1 MLIQLSTFKFL
12 ERNKIFESER
22 KNEIKLITKRNKE
35 FNNKCSNLYH
45 HIKILKQKEENYRKK
60 LLNLK
65 KKEKKDLKINE
76 DKKKMKLQLE
86 KKRKEKDKELQ
97 KRKENIKKLKN
108 EEHNMLKE
116 TKNNNINNKRQR
128 YQSAL
133 YDKRMLKN
141 IKQEIDEQEK
151 NKNYFLHEKIKQQYY
166 EGKTNQLKKSYYK
179 KNEEFI
185 EQEYDLKRLKI
196 MENKMMKTYNKL
208 EIIEKKFM
216 ENINLFRAKE
226 MNEKLK
232 KKNNVNMIQ
241 SFELMNK
248 KDK

>member
-1 MLIQLSTFKFL
+1 
-12 ERNKIFESER
+12 
-22 KNEIKLITKRNKE
+22 
-35 FNNKCSNLYH
+35 
-45 HIKILKQKEENYRKK
+45 
-60 LLNLK
+60 
-65 KKEKKDLKINE
+65 
-76 DKKKMKLQLE
+76 MKLQLE

>member
-1 MLIQLSTFKFL
+1 
-12 ERNKIFESER
+12 
-22 KNEIKLITKRNKE
+22 
-35 FNNKCSNLYH
+35 
-45 HIKILKQKEENYRKK
+45 
-60 LLNLK
+60 
-65 KKEKKDLKINE
+65 
-76 DKKKMKLQLE
+76 MKLQLE

-133 YDKRMLKN
+133 YDKRILKN
-141 IKQEIDEQEK
+141 IKQELDEQEK

-166 EGKTNQLKKSYYK
+166 DGKTNQLKKSYYK
-179 KNEEFI
+179 KNEEII
-185 EQEYDLKRLKI
+185 EQEYDLKRLKKI
-196 MENKMMKTYNKL
+196 ESKMMKTYNKL

-216 ENINLFRAKE
+216 ENINLFKAKE

-232 KKNNVNMIQ
+232 KKSNINIRQNV
-241 SFELMNK
+241 ELMNK

>member
-12 ERNKIFESER
+12 EKNKIFESER

-185 EQEYDLKRLKI
+185 EQEYDLKRLKKI
-196 MENKMMKTYNKL
+196 ESKMMKTYNKL

>member
-1 MLIQLSTFKFL
+1 
-12 ERNKIFESER
+12 
-22 KNEIKLITKRNKE
+22 
-35 FNNKCSNLYH
+35 
-45 HIKILKQKEENYRKK
+45 
-60 LLNLK
+60 
-65 KKEKKDLKINE
+65 
-76 DKKKMKLQLE
+76 
-86 KKRKEKDKELQ
+86 
-97 KRKENIKKLKN
+97 
-108 EEHNMLKE
+108 MLKE
-116 TKNNNINNKRQR
+116 TKNNNFNNKRQR

-208 EIIEKKFM
+208 EIIEKKIYGKYKF
-216 ENINLFRAKE
+216 
-226 MNEKLK
+226 
-232 KKNNVNMIQ
+232 IQ
-241 SFELMNK
+241 SKGNE
-248 KDK
+248 

>member
-1 MLIQLSTFKFL
+1 
-12 ERNKIFESER
+12 
-22 KNEIKLITKRNKE
+22 
-35 FNNKCSNLYH
+35 
-45 HIKILKQKEENYRKK
+45 
-60 LLNLK
+60 
-65 KKEKKDLKINE
+65 
-76 DKKKMKLQLE
+76 
-86 KKRKEKDKELQ
+86 
-97 KRKENIKKLKN
+97 
-108 EEHNMLKE
+108 
-116 TKNNNINNKRQR
+116 
-128 YQSAL
+128 
-133 YDKRMLKN
+133 MLKN